1 MTLAKIVVTGKV
13 VKNPE
18 KRFTQNNL
26 AVTSLIIDINQQ
38 DETLVRVTALGN
50 LAERVAETVSMNDT
64 VIVDGRLQM
73 ETVKTTSGKERK
85 VSTINAQA
93 VEKISGMSGSSSVP
107 QGASSSSA
115 SDKGSVV
122 QFSTEEIAE
131 DLIDPDEIPF

>member
-1 MTLAKIVVTGKV
+1 MTLAKIVATGKV
-13 VKNPE
+13 TKNPE

-26 AVTSLIIDINQQ
+26 AVTSLIVDINPQ
-38 DETLVRVTALGN
+38 DETLVRVTAIG
-50 LAERVAETVSMNDT
+50 AVADRIAETISMNDT

-85 VSTINAQA
+85 VATINATN
-93 VEKISGMSGSSSVP
+93 VEKVNGVSSGT
-107 QGASSSSA
+107 SA
-115 SDKGSVV
+115 NYNSTPVQAKNDSVV

>member
-26 AVTSLIIDINQQ
+26 AITNLIVDINPQ
-38 DETLVRVTALGN
+38 DETLVRVSAIGAL
-50 LAERVAETVSMNDT
+50 ADRAAETVQLNDT
-64 VIVDGRLQM
+64 VIIDGRLQM
-73 ETVKTTSGKERK
+73 ENVKTTSGKDKK
-85 VSTINAQA
+85 VATITASNI
-93 VEKISGMSGSSSVP
+93 EKISAAADAGNL
-107 QGASSSSA
+107 SA
-115 SDKGSVV
+115 MQTQAKNEPVV

>member
-26 AVTSLIIDINQQ
+26 AITNLIVDINPQ
-38 DETLVRVTALGN
+38 DETLVRVSAIGAL
-50 LAERVAETVSMNDT
+50 ADRTAETVQLNDT
-64 VIVDGRLQM
+64 VIIDGRLQM
-73 ETVKTTSGKERK
+73 ENVKTTSGKDKK
-85 VSTINAQA
+85 VATITASNI
-93 VEKISGMSGSSSVP
+93 EKI
-107 QGASSSSA
+107 GASADAGNLSA
-115 SDKGSVV
+115 AQTQAKNEHVV

>member
-26 AVTSLIIDINQQ
+26 AITNLIVDINPQ
-38 DETLVRVTALGN
+38 DETLVRVSAIGAL
-50 LAERVAETVSMNDT
+50 ADRAAETVQLNDT
-64 VIVDGRLQM
+64 VIIDGRLQM
-73 ETVKTTSGKERK
+73 ENVKTTSGKDKK
-85 VSTINAQA
+85 VATITASNI
-93 VEKISGMSGSSSVP
+93 EKI
-107 QGASSSSA
+107 GASADAGNLSA
-115 SDKGSVV
+115 AQTQAKNEPIV

>member
-26 AVTSLIIDINQQ
+26 AITSLIVDINPQ
-38 DETLVRVTALGN
+38 DETLVRVSAVG
-50 LAERVAETVSMNDT
+50 AIADRVADTVKMNDS

-73 ETVKTTSGKERK
+73 ETVKTTNSKERK
-85 VSTINAQA
+85 VATINASNI
-93 VEKISGMSGSSSVP
+93 EKISGGSSSNEQAP
-107 QGASSSSA
+107 
-115 SDKGSVV
+115 KKEEPVV

>member
-26 AVTSLIIDINQQ
+26 AITNLIVDINPQ
-38 DETLVRVTALGN
+38 DETLVRVSAIGAL
-50 LAERVAETVSMNDT
+50 ADRTAETVQLNDT
-64 VIVDGRLQM
+64 VIIDGRLQM
-73 ETVKTTSGKERK
+73 ENVKTTSGKDKK
-85 VSTINAQA
+85 VATITASNI
-93 VEKISGMSGSSSVP
+93 EKI
-107 QGASSSSA
+107 GASADAGTLSA
-115 SDKGSVV
+115 AQTQAQNEPVV

>member
-26 AVTSLIIDINQQ
+26 AITNLIVDINPQ
-38 DETLVRVTALGN
+38 DETLVRVSAIGAL
-50 LAERVAETVSMNDT
+50 ADRAAETVQLNDT
-64 VIVDGRLQM
+64 VIIDGRLQM
-73 ETVKTTSGKERK
+73 DNVKTTSGKDKK
-85 VSTINAQA
+85 VATITASNI
-93 VEKISGMSGSSSVP
+93 EKI
-107 QGASSSSA
+107 GASADAGNLSA
-115 SDKGSVV
+115 AQTQAKNEPVV

>member
-18 KRFTQNNL
+18 KRFTQSNL
-26 AVTSLIIDINQQ
+26 AIVNLIVDIYPQ
-38 DETLVRVTALGN
+38 DETIVRVSAVGS
-50 LAERVAETVSMNDT
+50 LADRVAETVKINDT
-64 VIVDGRLQM
+64 VIIDGRLQM

-85 VSTINAQA
+85 VATINANA
-93 VEKISGMSGSSSVP
+93 IEKISNGLPSSDSNANMP
-107 QGASSSSA
+107 SKE
-115 SDKGSVV
+115 DKTVV

>member
-26 AVTSLIIDINQQ
+26 AITNLIVDINPQ
-38 DETLVRVTALGN
+38 DETLVRVSAIGAL
-50 LAERVAETVSMNDT
+50 ADRAAETVQLNDT
-64 VIVDGRLQM
+64 VIIDGRLQM
-73 ETVKTTSGKERK
+73 ENVKTTSGKDKK
-85 VSTINAQA
+85 VATITASNI
-93 VEKISGMSGSSSVP
+93 EKI
-107 QGASSSSA
+107 GASADAGNLSA
-115 SDKGSVV
+115 MQTQAKNEPVV

>member
-13 VKNPE
+13 TKNPE

-26 AVTSLIIDINQQ
+26 AVTSLIVDINPQ
-38 DETLVRVTALGN
+38 DETLVRVTAIGN
-50 LAERVAETVSMNDT
+50 IAERIAETVSIEDS

-85 VSTINAQA
+85 VATINAST
-93 VEKISGMSGSSSVP
+93 VEKIN
-107 QGASSSSA
+107 GAAQTQSA
-115 SDKGSVV
+115 SVQNKTDSVV

>member
-26 AVTSLIIDINQQ
+26 AITNLIVDINPQ
-38 DETLVRVTALGN
+38 DETLVRVSAIGAL
-50 LAERVAETVSMNDT
+50 ADRAAETVQLNDT
-64 VIVDGRLQM
+64 VIIDGRLQM
-73 ETVKTTSGKERK
+73 ENVKTTSGKDKK
-85 VSTINAQA
+85 VATITASNI
-93 VEKISGMSGSSSVP
+93 EKIGT
-107 QGASSSSA
+107 SA
-115 SDKGSVV
+115 DAGNLSAAQTQAKNEPVV

>member
-26 AVTSLIIDINQQ
+26 AITNLIVDINPQ
-38 DETLVRVTALGN
+38 DETLVRVSAIGAL
-50 LAERVAETVSMNDT
+50 ADRTAETVQLNDT
-64 VIVDGRLQM
+64 VIIDGRLQM
-73 ETVKTTSGKERK
+73 ENVKTTSGKDKK
-85 VSTINAQA
+85 VATITASNI
-93 VEKISGMSGSSSVP
+93 EKI
-107 QGASSSSA
+107 GASADAGNLSA
-115 SDKGSVV
+115 AQTQAKNEPVV

>member
-26 AVTSLIIDINQQ
+26 AITNLIVDINPQ
-38 DETLVRVTALGN
+38 DETLVRVSAIGAL
-50 LAERVAETVSMNDT
+50 ADRAAETVQLNDT
-64 VIVDGRLQM
+64 VIIDGRLQM
-73 ETVKTTSGKERK
+73 ENVKTTSGKDKK
-85 VSTINAQA
+85 VATITASNI
-93 VEKISGMSGSSSVP
+93 EKI
-107 QGASSSSA
+107 GASTDAGNLSA
-115 SDKGSVV
+115 AQTQAKNEPVV

>member
-26 AVTSLIIDINQQ
+26 AITNLIVDINPQ
-38 DETLVRVTALGN
+38 DETLVRVSAIGAL
-50 LAERVAETVSMNDT
+50 ADRAAETVQLNDT
-64 VIVDGRLQM
+64 VIIDGRLQM
-73 ETVKTTSGKERK
+73 ENVKTTSGKDKK
-85 VSTINAQA
+85 VATITASNI
-93 VEKISGMSGSSSVP
+93 EKI
-107 QGASSSSA
+107 GASADAGNLSA
-115 SDKGSVV
+115 TQTQAKNEPVV

>member
-26 AVTSLIIDINQQ
+26 AITNLIVDINPQ
-38 DETLVRVTALGN
+38 DETLVRVSAIGAL
-50 LAERVAETVSMNDT
+50 ADRAAETVQLNDT
-64 VIVDGRLQM
+64 VIIDGRLQM
-73 ETVKTTSGKERK
+73 ENVKTTSGKDKK
-85 VSTINAQA
+85 VATITASNI
-93 VEKISGMSGSSSVP
+93 EKI
-107 QGASSSSA
+107 GASADAGNLSA
-115 SDKGSVV
+115 AQTQAKNEPVV

>member
-26 AVTSLIIDINQQ
+26 AITNLIVDINPQ
-38 DETLVRVTALGN
+38 DETLVRVSAIGAL
-50 LAERVAETVSMNDT
+50 ADRTAETVQLNDT
-64 VIVDGRLQM
+64 VIIDGRLQM
-73 ETVKTTSGKERK
+73 ENVKTTSGKDKK
-85 VSTINAQA
+85 VATITASNI
-93 VEKISGMSGSSSVP
+93 EKI
-107 QGASSSSA
+107 GASADAGNLSA
-115 SDKGSVV
+115 TQTQAKNEPVV

>member
-26 AVTSLIIDINQQ
+26 AITNLIVDINPQ
-38 DETLVRVTALGN
+38 DETLVRVSAIGAL
-50 LAERVAETVSMNDT
+50 ADRAAETVQLNDT

-73 ETVKTTSGKERK
+73 ENVKTTSGKDKK
-85 VSTINAQA
+85 VATITASNI
-93 VEKISGMSGSSSVP
+93 EKI
-107 QGASSSSA
+107 GASADAGNLSA
-115 SDKGSVV
+115 AQTQAKNEPVV

>member
-26 AVTSLIIDINQQ
+26 AITNLIVDINPQ
-38 DETLVRVTALGN
+38 DETLVRVSAIGAL
-50 LAERVAETVSMNDT
+50 ADRAAETVQLNDT
-64 VIVDGRLQM
+64 VIIDGRLQM
-73 ETVKTTSGKERK
+73 ENVKTTSGKDKK
-85 VSTINAQA
+85 VATITASNI
-93 VEKISGMSGSSSVP
+93 EKT
-107 QGASSSSA
+107 GASADAGNLSA
-115 SDKGSVV
+115 DQKKKKNEPVV